1 MPELPHSFPL
11 IGGLKEWGQL
21 CTHRAFRHGKLGKSA
36 ASLLVALLVESRS
49 LTRRELA
56 ERLGR
61 EVRALNKPLKRLA
74 DHKIVTVTDALYS
87 LDPAW
92 EEALERAALVTGA
105 DRTEERQRAAHDA
118 ERFVFRARL
127 EQRDAPEVLRKAA

>member
-1 MPELPHSFPL
+1 M
-11 IGGLKEWGQL
+11 

-36 ASLLVALLVESRS
+36 APLLVALLGESHP
-49 LTRRELA
+49 LTRRDLA
-56 ERLGR
+56 NLLGR
-61 EVRALNKPLKRLA
+61 EVRAVYKPLKRLV
-74 DHKIVTVTDALYS
+74 DHKVVTVTDALYS

-92 EEALERAALVTGA
+92 QEALEQAALVTGA

-127 EQRDAPEVLRKAA
+127 ERRNAPEVLREAA